1 MLHVRALIKADSVI
15 LFDPAGSSDSK
26 LKSRLLTHLQANLK
40 ALHKLKEMEAK
51 QRLTEWQEG
60 EHIKTEDVVGS
71 IHAATPTELQGQRR
85 STGETVLGLS
95 YEHR

>member
-26 LKSRLLTHLQANLK
+26 LKARLLTHLQGNLK
-40 ALHKLKEMEAK
+40 ALHKSRVMEGNK
-51 QRLTEWQEG
+51 RLQEWQEG
-60 EHIKTEDVVGS
+60 QKDGKGGTNMTIGVESHEHGKIGEDAG
-71 IHAATPTELQGQRR
+71 
-85 STGETVLGLS
+85 LGLS